1 MAPVHSQSDTEIGHD
16 AALMSVRRLI
26 DVARQAFVKNGFEAV
41 SIDGLSRAANV
52 SKDTIYRHFDNKEA
66 LLNATTEALGESY
79 SRHVAGIAQRHLAP
93 EDALLAHGRAIIDA
107 SAEGG
112 ILSGVWLAASNARDR
127 PDFAVSLQRRYTR
140 RLEPLRSAIADALPE
155 GVMVPLEFA
164 EDFGSL
170 MVRGCRHIMGE
181 PIESEATDR
190 PAPGNYG
197 RSVIRL
203 FLHGLEAAHPT
214 GHRRLPP
221 FPDAVRP
228 PERPVRPAH
237 IAKLI
242 GVAAT
247 HFLQRGY
254 HQASLDQIGEE
265 AQVGR
270 GTLYRHFQNKAG
282 LFDAVMT
289 ERACRIADQATWS
302 CPPDGS
308 PLGGLEACLESV
320 ATILTSADSIALHR
334 VVIAEA
340 NRLPDLAQRIYRTT
354 RSPWMEALQQWL
366 GACVHARA
374 LDMADPEL
382 HAELLLILAIQG
394 NRRIITGVPVSPMEG
409 RDRAARISRMLF
421 RGIIDARR

>member
-1 MAPVHSQSDTEIGHD
+1 MAPVHSESDTEIVD
-16 AALMSVRRLI
+16 DNTVASVRRLI
-26 DVARQAFVKNGFEAV
+26 DVARQAFVRNGFEAV
-41 SIDGLSRAANV
+41 SIDGLSRSANV

-66 LLNATTEALGESY
+66 LLNAATEALGESY

-93 EDALLAHGRAIIDA
+93 EDALLAHGLAIVDA

-127 PDFAVSLQRRYTR
+127 PNFARSLQRRYTQ
-140 RLEPLRSAIADALPE
+140 RLEPLRSAVADALPE
-155 GVMVPLEFA
+155 GAAVPLEFA

-181 PIESEATDR
+181 PIRSEATGYL
-190 PAPGNYG
+190 APENYG
-197 RSVIRL
+197 LSVVRL
-203 FLHGLEAAHPT
+203 FLHGLEAGHRT
-214 GHRRLPP
+214 GNRRLPP
-221 FPDAVRP
+221 FPDAVP
-228 PERPVRPAH
+228 PFKRPVRPAH

-247 HFLQRGY
+247 HFLQQGY

-265 AQVGR
+265 ARVGR

-282 LFDAVMT
+282 LFDVVMT
-289 ERACRIADQATWS
+289 ERACRIADQATWAG
-302 CPPDGS
+302 PVDGL
-308 PLGGLEACLESV
+308 PLAGLEACLESA

-340 NRLPDLAQRIYRTT
+340 NRAPDLAQRIYRIT

-366 GACVHARA
+366 GDCVQAGA

-382 HAELLLILAIQG
+382 HAEFLLILAMQG
-394 NRRIITGVPVSPMEG
+394 NRRIISGVPVSPTEA